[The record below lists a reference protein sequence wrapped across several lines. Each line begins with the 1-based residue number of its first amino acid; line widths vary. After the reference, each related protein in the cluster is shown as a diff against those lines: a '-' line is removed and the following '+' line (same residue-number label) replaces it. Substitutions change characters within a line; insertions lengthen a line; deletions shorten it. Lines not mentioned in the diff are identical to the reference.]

1 MPILMV
7 KDKQGKTTLQLAIEN
22 KDVLMTTN
30 LLDLL
35 IKGDKKGVIYSEYIN
50 PHLFELKKLGIDL
63 KTFFN
68 SVIAYHKI
76 DENNKNF
83 VPYHTNSE

>member
-1 MPILMV
+1 MV
-7 KDKQGKTTLQLAIEN
+7 KDKLGKSALQLAIQN

-35 IKGDKKGVIYSEYIN
+35 IRGDKKGVIYSEYIN

-63 KTFFN
+63 KPFFN
-68 SVIAYHKI
+68 S
-76 DENNKNF
+76 
-83 VPYHTNSE
+83 

>member
-1 MPILMV
+1 MV
-7 KDKQGKTTLQLAIEN
+7 KDKLGKTALQLAIEN

-35 IKGDKKGVIYSEYIN
+35 IRGDKKGVIYSEYIN

-63 KTFFN
+63 KPFFN
-68 SVIAYHKI
+68 S
-76 DENNKNF
+76 
-83 VPYHTNSE
+83 

>member
-1 MPILMV
+1 MPFLMV
-7 KDKQGKTTLQLAIEN
+7 RDKEGKTALQLAIQN

-35 IKGDKKGVIYSEYIN
+35 IRGDKKGVLYSEYIN

-63 KTFFN
+63 KPFFN

>member
-1 MPILMV
+1 MPFLMV
-7 KDKQGKTTLQLAIEN
+7 RDKEGKTALQLAIQN
-22 KDVLMTTN
+22 KDVLTTTN

-35 IKGDKKGVIYSEYIN
+35 IRGDKKGVLYSEFIN
-50 PHLFELKKLGIDL
+50 PYLFELKKLGIDL
-63 KTFFN
+63 KPFFN

-76 DENNKNF
+76 DENNKKF